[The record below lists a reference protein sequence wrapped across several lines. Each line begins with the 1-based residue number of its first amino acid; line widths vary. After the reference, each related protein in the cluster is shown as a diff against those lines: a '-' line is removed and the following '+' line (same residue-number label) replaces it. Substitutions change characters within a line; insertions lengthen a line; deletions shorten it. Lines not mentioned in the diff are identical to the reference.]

1 MSSSCARTA
10 ALLAVVL
17 TLCAGAA
24 IAAPGGALDGRKF
37 KAESGEKGKAKAEDD
52 EISFAGGLFHSKGCD
67 AYGFKPG
74 AYKTTTK
81 DGVTTFT
88 AETVS
93 PKEGT
98 IRWKGSVT
106 GDRVEGTYVWTKAG
120 QADIEYWLKG
130 QALK

>member
-1 MSSSCARTA
+1 MSRSSATA
-10 ALLAVVL
+10 ALLAVVV

-24 IAAPGGALDGRKF
+24 IAAPGGPLDGRKF

-52 EISFAGGLFHSKGCD
+52 EISFSGGLFHSKGCD
-67 AYGFKPG
+67 TYGFKAA
-74 AYKTTTK
+74 AYKAATK

-98 IRWKGSVT
+98 IRWKGTVT
-106 GDRVEGTYVWTKAG
+106 GDRVDATYVWTKAG